1 MIGSISSS
9 SSMMTM
15 PSASSNR
22 QSSQLSDTQK
32 ETISSVLSQY
42 DSDSLSASD
51 ASDIV
56 SSFKDAGITPTK
68 ELAQELDALGFD
80 AQEIG
85 DLAGAKPQ
93 GGMPPPPPPPPSDE
107 EENSLSELLQSLL
120 ETEDEENEDIENT
133 QSFEELMDY
142 TSKILSLNDSSKTEI
157 LSLLEKYSGEENPYS
172 KEQTSNLIKNSL
184 KETLNDSNNYKHV
197 SFYA

>member
-15 PSASSNR
+15 PSASSSR

-32 ETISSVLSQY
+32 ETIFSVLSQY

-56 SSFKDAGITPTK
+56 ASFKDAGITPTK

-80 AQEIG
+80 AQAIG

-93 GGMPPPPPPPPSDE
+93 GGMPPPPPPSEE

-120 ETEDEENEDIENT
+120 ETEDEENEDLENT

-142 TSKILSLNDSSKTEI
+142 TNKILSLNDSSKTEI